1 MQGHGAQER
10 GQAACTFPVSATD
23 ANARPGAASYDL
35 LGTYYPIFTPSKGGD
50 VPAWKEIKHAV
61 QCGSDL
67 GEGDR
72 QTSELS

>member
-1 MQGHGAQER
+1 MQTLGQELR
-10 GQAACTFPVSATD
+10 AMIFSEPITPYS
-23 ANARPGAASYDL
+23 L
-35 LGTYYPIFTPSKGGD
+35 LPRGD

-61 QCGSDL
+61 QCGTDL